1 MQKSNSF
8 SILSDINKTILFFEK
23 SERGTDKAAKLENL
37 NLFTFLDFCYLQE
50 EAGGGGVGGE
60 GGGVKF
66 EPKKRT
72 LCLSSFRKI

>member
-50 EAGGGGVGGE
+50 EAGRVGGE